1 MSYGVA
7 EDDEACAALCAK
19 VYQTVSQLV
28 KPSGHSSNDA
38 DDNGPLALLEAP
50 VLMRHTTGQALTEEQ
65 DASVVDKLGR
75 ALIANS
81 GKGLPQEVVVK
92 NTTARARKAA
102 KAQRELDDIR
112 SWKVEEDDEEAL
124 DALDV
129 YLNAIDGKARFVGD
143 INLNDVALQQPKT
156 TNNLLEGA
164 QLRLVSGR
172 RYGLIG
178 RNGIGKV
185 RPLGLAGSML

>member
-1 MSYGVA
+1 MQMSYGVA
-7 EDDEACAALCAK
+7 EDDEACAALCAT
-19 VYQTVSQLV
+19 VYETVIGLV
-28 KPSGHSSNDA
+28 TPSGEVSTAA
-38 DDNGPLALLEAP
+38 DDNGPLALLKAP
-50 VLMRHTTGQALTEEQ
+50 VVMRQTTGQALTEEQ

-75 ALIANS
+75 ALCANS
-81 GKGLPQEVVVK
+81 GEGLPEEVVVK

-102 KAQRELDDIR
+102 KAQRELDEIR
-112 SWKVEEDDEEAL
+112 SWKVDEDDEEAL

-129 YLNAIDGKARFVGD
+129 YLKAIDGKARFVGD
-143 INLNDVALQQPKT
+143 INLNDVSLPQPKT

-185 RPLGLAGSML
+185 RA